1 MSKKN
6 GKSVKVIEPEVIE
19 PKPSGCENCKN
30 TGLEPGVSRDT
41 AQVCPVCNG
50 SPFEPKKETK

>member
-1 MSKKN
+1 MSKKD
-6 GKSVKVIEPEVIE
+6 KKPLQPVEEAVVETKVT
-19 PKPSGCENCKN
+19 GCDSCKN

-50 SPFEPKKETK
+50 SPFETREEVK